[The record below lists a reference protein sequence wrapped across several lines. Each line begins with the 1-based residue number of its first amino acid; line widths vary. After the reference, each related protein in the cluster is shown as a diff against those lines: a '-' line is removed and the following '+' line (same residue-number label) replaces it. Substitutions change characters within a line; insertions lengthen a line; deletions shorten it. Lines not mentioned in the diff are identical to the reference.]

1 MEKNLAETAER
12 VPALHQ
18 SPEPGPALERTYT
31 PRRKKAPGEH
41 CLNVY
46 VSYELKERL
55 AGLAEKHGLSTADL
69 VRQLLKAGLPVF
81 ESLDAAQKEL
91 FDSYVQLLRKHRIMG
106 ELKK

>member
-1 MEKNLAETAER
+1 M
-12 VPALHQ
+12 
-18 SPEPGPALERTYT
+18 
-31 PRRKKAPGEH
+31 
-41 CLNVY
+41 
-46 VSYELKERL
+46 
-55 AGLAEKHGLSTADL
+55 AEKHGLSTADL